1 MIRKWVIVIVV
12 PICVLAVLT
21 EFINFI
27 KPNEVNTTAL
37 VEELQPTSIE
47 TPTAKPTLP
56 PTIKPTL
63 TPTIKPTIEPTATIE
78 PTPTRTAPNVSVK
91 TDIDPEILDYLILRS
106 TESGYSLE
114 LLQGM
119 IQLEANGTWDPNFID
134 NQDYGLMQINTCN
147 HKHLR
152 EAFKDK
158 YPEFDILNYKTN
170 IDCGIY
176 MLDVFKQSLERRLG
190 RNPTELEVLTAY
202 NKGSYYVEI
211 KGVYK
216 PYVNKVLEY
225 KEQYKIWNT
234 WMDGNALFS

>member
-1 MIRKWVIVIVV
+1 MIRKWIIVLVV
-12 PICVLAVLT
+12 ICVSAVST

-27 KPNEVNTTAL
+27 KPNEVNTTVL
-37 VEELQPTSIE
+37 VETQSTSIE
-47 TPTAKPTLP
+47 TPTAKPTSS
-56 PTIKPTL
+56 PTIKPTV
-63 TPTIKPTIEPTATIE
+63 TPTIEPTETID
-78 PTPTRTAPNVSVK
+78 PTPIRTAPNVSVK

-119 IQLEANGTWDPNFID
+119 IQLESSCTWDPNFID
-134 NQDYGLMQINTCN
+134 NQDYGLMQINICN
-147 HKHLR
+147 HAHLR

-202 NKGSYYVEI
+202 NKGPYYVET
-211 KGVYK
+211 KGIYE

-234 WMDGNALFS
+234 WRDENALPGLW

>member
-1 MIRKWVIVIVV
+1 MIRKWVIVLVGT
-12 PICVLAVLT
+12 ICVLAVST
-21 EFINFI
+21 EFINFSQ
-27 KPNEVNTTAL
+27 PNEVNTTVL
-37 VEELQPTSIE
+37 VETQSTSIE
-47 TPTAKPTLP
+47 TPTAKPTSS
-56 PTIKPTL
+56 PTIKPTATPTIEP
-63 TPTIKPTIEPTATIE
+63 TPTIKPTETIDS
-78 PTPTRTAPNVSVK
+78 TPIRTAPNVSVK

-119 IQLEANGTWDPNFID
+119 IQLESSCTWDPNFID
-134 NQDYGLMQINTCN
+134 NQDYGLMQINICN
-147 HKHLR
+147 HEHLR

-176 MLDVFKQSLERRLG
+176 MLDVFKQSLEQRLG

-202 NKGSYYVEI
+202 NKGPYYVET
-211 KGVYK
+211 KGIYK

-234 WMDGNALFS
+234 WREFKYE